1 MLEMV
6 TDVLKACTAVVW
18 PIIPGIGLLYGG
30 LARRK
35 ASLAL
40 LWQSFLVSGVISF
53 QWWFIGYTLTYSRSA
68 GPFIGNFDN
77 IGLRGVAAAPSIG
90 SGYIPEVLFAIFQCF
105 FCVATVQIMIG
116 GALERGRLV
125 PSLVFAFIWAT
136 VVYAPVACW
145 TWNASGWLYNLPSLD
160 YAGGNSN
167 PLQHLNHQL
176 TVLRWACPCRLR
188 LRSPRLRCR
197 LGKAYR

>member
-68 GPFIGNFDN
+68 GPFIGNFAN

-116 GALERGRLV
+116 GALERGRLI

-136 VVYAPVACW
+136 IVYAPVACW

-160 YAGGNSN
+160 YAGGNNN
-167 PLQHLNHQL
+167 PPQHLNHQL

>member
-1 MLEMV
+1 MDHGTPYIITIKLPDCIL
-6 TDVLKACTAVVW
+6 TTSQACTAVVW

-53 QWWFIGYTLTYSRSA
+53 QWWFIGYTLTYSRTA

-77 IGLRGVAAAPSIG
+77 IGLKDVAAAPSIG

-136 VVYAPVACW
+136 VVYCPIACW
-145 TWNASGWLYNLPSLD
+145 TWNSSGWLYNLPSLD
-160 YAGGNSN
+160 YAGG
-167 PLQHLNHQL
+167 
-176 TVLRWACPCRLR
+176 R
-188 LRSPRLRCR
+188 
-197 LGKAYR
+197 